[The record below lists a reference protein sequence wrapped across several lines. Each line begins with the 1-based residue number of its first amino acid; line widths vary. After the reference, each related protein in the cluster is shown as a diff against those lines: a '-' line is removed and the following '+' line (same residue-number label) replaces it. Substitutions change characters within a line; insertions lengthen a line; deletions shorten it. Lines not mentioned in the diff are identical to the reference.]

1 MGLELTAFPVAMESY
16 EKQIKLYATQLQQ
29 AIAVNSEKG
38 QEININQYFY
48 WFSFD
53 VMGQFAFS
61 KSFGMLKHQQ
71 WHYSIEM
78 LRAGL
83 ALVGPFTPVPWLVR
97 ISFDIPILRIVR
109 DFQSMLAWC
118 TKRMDE
124 RMEVRKICE
133 TAGNLLLMAHPF

>member
-1 MGLELTAFPVAMESY
+1 MKLY
-16 EKQIKLYATQLQQ
+16 EKQVKIYANQLEQ
-29 AIAVNSEKG
+29 AIAQHAG
-38 QEININQYFY
+38 QATEINSFFY

-61 KSFGMLKHQQ
+61 KSFGMLRSQT
-71 WHYSIEM
+71 WHESVQL

-97 ISFDIPILRIVR
+97 IAFDIPVLRIVR
-109 DFQSMLAWC
+109 DFQSMASWC

-124 RMEVRKICE
+124 RIEVAI
-133 TAGNLLLMAHPF
+133 LY

>member
-1 MGLELTAFPVAMESY
+1 MTLAALKTY
-16 EKQIKLYATQLQQ
+16 EKQVKTYAIQLEQ
-29 AIAVNSEKG
+29 AIAQSVGQQVNV
-38 QEININQYFY
+38 NQFFY

-61 KSFGMLKHQQ
+61 TSFGMLKGRQ
-71 WHYSIEM
+71 WHCSVQM

-97 ISFDIPILRIVR
+97 IAFDIPILRTVR
-109 DFQSMLAWC
+109 DFQAMAAWC

-124 RMEVRKICE
+124 RIEVTIYLAKR
-133 TAGNLLLMAHPF
+133 